1 MRGWV
6 ATVGI
11 ALALAGGTPETGEG
25 GVVTAEGRPANDPAA
40 GSGPPPGAIQVGEG
54 GVYMVP
60 GSLDER
66 GCRQYSAWSAEA
78 ATPAVVYWRR
88 TDGSFSMDPADADC
102 PGEAR

>member
-1 MRGWV
+1 MNRKPLAIGL
-6 ATVGI
+6 GI
-11 ALALAGGTPETGEG
+11 SALALLWLTR
-25 GVVTAEGRPANDPAA
+25 V
-40 GSGPPPGAIQVGEG
+40 GAPIQVGEG